1 MIRTHEN
8 AGVSLIEMLI
18 GIVISSI
25 IIGAMYTTYSVIN
38 QTYSRVTDVAG
49 ISKSGRDIVSMI
61 MRDVRMAGFKYYYG
75 YNAENEARPEG
86 ARIPRIDYLRFV
98 PGDTAAEESISHAPV
113 VIYRNRLGDATR
125 LSDADPVVPGY
136 DIIDESIN
144 EVCCDQ
150 IHIVYG
156 DFDANAD
163 VGSGEQFYTRYK
175 ISYFAHAMQKDNDKF
190 YGVFRSKKYWRQA
203 LDDPEGGE
211 WVVNNCPPDND
222 CYSGQL
228 VREYLS
234 DMSFVAMDKFGRVV
248 DADPKN
254 PENIYDIRSVDMTL
268 TFRSASKSGFFKNLR
283 EGTKRQI
290 LSLGREATEF
300 TGEDA
305 AFKRDPIFLTVHTR
319 NLGGIGMAN

>member
-8 AGVSLIEMLI
+8 AGVTLIEMLI

-125 LSDADPVVPGY
+125 LTDADPVVPGY

-248 DADPKN
+248 DADPKD

>member
-61 MRDVRMAGFKYYYG
+61 MRDIRMAGFKYYYG

-86 ARIPRIDYLRFV
+86 LRIPRIDYLRFV

-144 EVCCDQ
+144 GVCCDQ

-163 VGSGEQFYTRYK
+163 VGAGEQFYTRYK
-175 ISYFAHAMQKDNDKF
+175 ISYFAHAMEKDNDKF
-190 YGVFRSKKYWRQA
+190 YGVFRSKKYWKQA
-203 LDDPEGGE
+203 IDDPEGGE

-248 DADPKN
+248 DADPKD

>member
-8 AGVSLIEMLI
+8 AGVSLKEMLI

-248 DADPKN
+248 DADPKD

>member
-8 AGVSLIEMLI
+8 AGGSLIEMLI

-136 DIIDESIN
+136 DIIDETIN

-248 DADPKN
+248 DADPKD

-319 NLGGIGMAN
+319 NLGGIGMTN

>member
-125 LSDADPVVPGY
+125 LTDADPVVPGY

-156 DFDANAD
+156 DFDANAN
-163 VGSGEQFYTRYK
+163 VEAGEQFYTRYK

-248 DADPKN
+248 DADPKD

>member
-1 MIRTHEN
+1 
-8 AGVSLIEMLI
+8 
-18 GIVISSI
+18 
-25 IIGAMYTTYSVIN
+25 
-38 QTYSRVTDVAG
+38 
-49 ISKSGRDIVSMI
+49 
-61 MRDVRMAGFKYYYG
+61 MAGFKYYYG
-75 YNAENEARPEG
+75 YNAENEARSE
-86 ARIPRIDYLRFV
+86 AERIPRIDYLQFI
-98 PGDTAAEESISHAPV
+98 PGDTAAEEKISHAPV

-125 LSDADPVVPGY
+125 LSDLDPIVPGY
-136 DIIDESIN
+136 DLIDEKIN
-144 EVCCDQ
+144 DVCCDQ

-190 YGVFRSKKYWRQA
+190 YGVFRSKKFWKQA
-203 LDDPEGGE
+203 KDETEGR

-248 DADPKN
+248 DADPKD

-283 EGTKRQI
+283 EGATRQI

-300 TGEDA
+300 SGEDA

-319 NLGGIGMAN
+319 NLGGIGMTN

>member
-248 DADPKN
+248 DADPKE

>member
-1 MIRTHEN
+1 ME
-8 AGVSLIEMLI
+8 
-18 GIVISSI
+18 
-25 IIGAMYTTYSVIN
+25 
-38 QTYSRVTDVAG
+38 
-49 ISKSGRDIVSMI
+49 
-61 MRDVRMAGFKYYYG
+61 
-75 YNAENEARPEG
+75 
-86 ARIPRIDYLRFV
+86 
-98 PGDTAAEESISHAPV
+98 
-113 VIYRNRLGDATR
+113 
-125 LSDADPVVPGY
+125 
-136 DIIDESIN
+136 
-144 EVCCDQ
+144 
-150 IHIVYG
+150 
-156 DFDANAD
+156 
-163 VGSGEQFYTRYK
+163 
-175 ISYFAHAMQKDNDKF
+175 KDNEKF
-190 YGVFRSKKYWRQA
+190 YGVFRSKKYWKQA
-203 LDDPEGGE
+203 IDDPEGGE

-248 DADPKN
+248 DADPKD

>member
-163 VGSGEQFYTRYK
+163 VESGEQFYTRYK

-248 DADPKN
+248 DADPKD

-319 NLGGIGMAN
+319 NLGGIGMTN

>member
-8 AGVSLIEMLI
+8 EGVSLIEMLI

-125 LSDADPVVPGY
+125 LTDADPVVPGY

-248 DADPKN
+248 DADPKD

>member
-75 YNAENEARPEG
+75 YNAETEARPEG

-248 DADPKN
+248 DADPKD

>member
-75 YNAENEARPEG
+75 YNAENEGRPEG

-136 DIIDESIN
+136 DIIDETIN

-248 DADPKN
+248 DADPKD

>member
-1 MIRTHEN
+1 M
-8 AGVSLIEMLI
+8 
-18 GIVISSI
+18 
-25 IIGAMYTTYSVIN
+25 
-38 QTYSRVTDVAG
+38 
-49 ISKSGRDIVSMI
+49 
-61 MRDVRMAGFKYYYG
+61 
-75 YNAENEARPEG
+75 
-86 ARIPRIDYLRFV
+86 
-98 PGDTAAEESISHAPV
+98 
-113 VIYRNRLGDATR
+113 
-125 LSDADPVVPGY
+125 SDQDPVVPGY
-136 DIIDESIN
+136 TLIDEPIN
-144 EVCCDQ
+144 DVCCDQ

-163 VGSGEQFYTRYK
+163 VDAGEQFYTRYK

-190 YGVFRSKKYWRQA
+190 YGVFRSKKYWKQA
-203 LDDPEGGE
+203 IGDPDGE

-234 DMSFVAMDKFGRVV
+234 DMSFVAMDKFGRAV
-248 DADPKN
+248 DADPKD
-254 PENIYDIRSVDMTL
+254 PENIYDIRSVDITL

-283 EGTKRQI
+283 QGTKRQI